1 MASAERS
8 EGASNGF
15 MKGTRVR
22 HPAHGLGTVVHTH
35 ERDYEV
41 RFDHG
46 ILYRVT
52 GDTLEQVNEESD

>member
-1 MASAERS
+1 
-8 EGASNGF
+8 